1 MTQQPNHLFIWNLTK
16 WLKLPNYSITFFLEE
31 SPKHLITSP
40 CKNREN
46 YQITWW
52 LKWFHIR
59 NDPKHHN
66 LKPAQMT
73 KITKLHRPKTKWPT
87 VFYWNYQLTL
97 VFHSN
102 LLKLSNA
109 FNNQPKHQMSN
120 NFPKWPKT
128 PKDRQ
133 SHSLTLKIL
142 KIFFQFNPKN
152 VGFLVF

>member
-1 MTQQPNHLFIWNLTK
+1 MTQQPNHVFIWNLTK
-16 WLKLPNYSITFFLEE
+16 WLQLPNYFFFRRK
-31 SPKHLITSP
+31 PKTL
-40 CKNREN
+40 N
-46 YQITWW
+46 YLALAKI
-52 LKWFHIR
+52 LKIIKLPDDFKWFHIR

-102 LLKLSNA
+102 LLKLSND

-128 PKDRQ
+128 PKERQ
-133 SHSLTLKIL
+133 SPSLTLKNL
-142 KIFFQFNPKN
+142 EIFFQFNLKN
-152 VGFLVF
+152 VGFWVF